1 MADITSS
8 YSLDEQA
15 AVDKARGTTAAADY
29 QKSVTL
35 KAAGY
40 VPSPT
45 TIRRGTRMGISAG
58 PTASTA
64 VLDGVVELG
73 LGWVRVSHEFGWMGT
88 VAALKATCDA
98 AHARGLKVIQC
109 VQKSGKRYD
118 GGSADITNLTQFTLD
133 CIAAG
138 ADAVEIGNEWQHQP
152 FWQAPAYNLMPPN
165 RQAEIST
172 GIAKAVRAKYPNFP
186 LITNGMSPEA
196 NQQNPYLW
204 WPQFWDCRTADMA
217 ASKWTGIGVHPYCY
231 PELATT
237 NPIQWNP
244 MAQVPSISSA
254 GKQRGLTG
262 EVWLTEFGAPGF
274 ATNAPV
280 VRNIA
285 LTESRQND
293 CFNAYFTMIKQH
305 ETAGIKVRGMCIAT
319 LFDGQ
324 SVTTSVEQG
333 LGLIRKDGT
342 KKPVW
347 TTVKNFANELVAI

>member
-15 AVDKARGTTAAADY
+15 AVDKARGVTTASDY
-29 QKSVTL
+29 QKSATL

-40 VPSPT
+40 VPPPT
-45 TIRRGTRMGISAG
+45 TVRRGTRMGISAG
-58 PTASTA
+58 STASTA
-64 VLDGVVELG
+64 VLDGVVALG
-73 LGWVRVSHEFGWMGT
+73 LGWVRVSHEWGWTGT
-88 VAALKATCDA
+88 VAALKTTCDA

-109 VQKSGKRYD
+109 IQKSGKKYD
-118 GGSADITNLTQFTLD
+118 GGSADITGLTQFALD

-138 ADAVEIGNEWQHQP
+138 ADVIEIGNEWQHQP
-152 FWQAPAYNLMPPN
+152 FWQAPAYNTMPPI
-165 RQAEIST
+165 RQAQITTEVAK
-172 GIAKAVRAKYPNFP
+172 GIRAKYPAIP

-204 WPQFWDCRTADMA
+204 WPQFWDCNIANMIA
-217 ASKWTGIGVHPYCY
+217 GKFTGVGIHPYCY

-254 GKQRGLTG
+254 AKQRGLSG

-274 ATNAPV
+274 AASAPV
-280 VRNIA
+280 IRNIA
-285 LTESRQND
+285 LTETQQDAN
-293 CFNAYFTMIKQH
+293 FKAYFTMIKNH
-305 ETAGIKVRGMCIAT
+305 ESAGIAVRGMCIAT

-324 SVTTSVEQG
+324 SATTSVEQG

-342 KKPVW
+342 KKPAW
-347 TTVKNFANELVAI
+347 ITVFNFANELVAV